1 MKSYKNISRIVT
13 VLSFIA
19 IFIVTNKDFLISSVP
34 IEYQTLVQLIVL
46 VAGFF
51 VTQFSEEKRVVRAEE
66 LGEGSC
72 MSDNCMNENRIIRLE
87 ERVDKKHDEIDSLKK
102 ELIQDRE
109 ELKDVLVTL
118 TQLSTTLN
126 TLKWIIVV
134 FISAFGGIVVFLFQE
149 LVKLI

>member
-1 MKSYKNISRIVT
+1 
-13 VLSFIA
+13 
-19 IFIVTNKDFLISSVP
+19 
-34 IEYQTLVQLIVL
+34 
-46 VAGFF
+46 
-51 VTQFSEEKRVVRAEE
+51 
-66 LGEGSC
+66 

-87 ERVDKKHDEIDSLKK
+87 ERLDKKHDEIDSLKK

-109 ELKDVLVTL
+109 ELKNVLVIL

-149 LVKLI
+149 LVKLN

>member
-1 MKSYKNISRIVT
+1 
-13 VLSFIA
+13 
-19 IFIVTNKDFLISSVP
+19 
-34 IEYQTLVQLIVL
+34 
-46 VAGFF
+46 
-51 VTQFSEEKRVVRAEE
+51 
-66 LGEGSC
+66 

-87 ERVDKKHDEIDSLKK
+87 ERLDKKHDEIDSLKK

-118 TQLSTTLN
+118 TKLSTTLN
-126 TLKWIIVV
+126 SLKWIIVV

>member
-1 MKSYKNISRIVT
+1 
-13 VLSFIA
+13 
-19 IFIVTNKDFLISSVP
+19 
-34 IEYQTLVQLIVL
+34 
-46 VAGFF
+46 
-51 VTQFSEEKRVVRAEE
+51 
-66 LGEGSC
+66 

-87 ERVDKKHDEIDSLKK
+87 ERLDKKHDEIESLKK

-109 ELKDVLVTL
+109 GLKDVLVIL

-134 FISAFGGIVVFLFQE
+134 FISVFGGIVFFLLHE

>member
-1 MKSYKNISRIVT
+1 
-13 VLSFIA
+13 
-19 IFIVTNKDFLISSVP
+19 
-34 IEYQTLVQLIVL
+34 
-46 VAGFF
+46 
-51 VTQFSEEKRVVRAEE
+51 
-66 LGEGSC
+66 

-87 ERVDKKHDEIDSLKK
+87 ERLDKKHDEIESLKK

-109 ELKDVLVTL
+109 ELKEVLVVL
-118 TQLSTTLN
+118 TQLSTALN

>member
-1 MKSYKNISRIVT
+1 
-13 VLSFIA
+13 
-19 IFIVTNKDFLISSVP
+19 
-34 IEYQTLVQLIVL
+34 
-46 VAGFF
+46 
-51 VTQFSEEKRVVRAEE
+51 
-66 LGEGSC
+66 

-87 ERVDKKHDEIDSLKK
+87 ERLDKKHDEIDSLKK

-109 ELKDVLVTL
+109 ELKNVLVIL

>member
-1 MKSYKNISRIVT
+1 
-13 VLSFIA
+13 
-19 IFIVTNKDFLISSVP
+19 
-34 IEYQTLVQLIVL
+34 
-46 VAGFF
+46 
-51 VTQFSEEKRVVRAEE
+51 
-66 LGEGSC
+66 

-87 ERVDKKHDEIDSLKK
+87 ERLDKKHDEIESVKK

-109 ELKDVLVTL
+109 ELKDVLVIL

>member
-1 MKSYKNISRIVT
+1 
-13 VLSFIA
+13 
-19 IFIVTNKDFLISSVP
+19 
-34 IEYQTLVQLIVL
+34 
-46 VAGFF
+46 
-51 VTQFSEEKRVVRAEE
+51 
-66 LGEGSC
+66 

-87 ERVDKKHDEIDSLKK
+87 ERLDKKHDEIESLKK

-109 ELKDVLVTL
+109 ELKDVLVVL
-118 TQLSTTLN
+118 TKLSTTLN

>member
-1 MKSYKNISRIVT
+1 
-13 VLSFIA
+13 
-19 IFIVTNKDFLISSVP
+19 
-34 IEYQTLVQLIVL
+34 
-46 VAGFF
+46 
-51 VTQFSEEKRVVRAEE
+51 
-66 LGEGSC
+66 

-87 ERVDKKHDEIDSLKK
+87 ERLDKKHDEIESLKK

>member
-1 MKSYKNISRIVT
+1 
-13 VLSFIA
+13 
-19 IFIVTNKDFLISSVP
+19 
-34 IEYQTLVQLIVL
+34 
-46 VAGFF
+46 
-51 VTQFSEEKRVVRAEE
+51 
-66 LGEGSC
+66 

-102 ELIQDRE
+102 ELVDDRE
-109 ELKDVLVTL
+109 ELKNVLIAL

-126 TLKWIIVV
+126 TLRWIIVI

>member
-1 MKSYKNISRIVT
+1 
-13 VLSFIA
+13 
-19 IFIVTNKDFLISSVP
+19 
-34 IEYQTLVQLIVL
+34 
-46 VAGFF
+46 
-51 VTQFSEEKRVVRAEE
+51 
-66 LGEGSC
+66 

-87 ERVDKKHDEIDSLKK
+87 ERLDKKHDEIKSLKK

-109 ELKDVLVTL
+109 ELKDVLVVL
-118 TQLSTTLN
+118 TKLSTTLN

>member
-1 MKSYKNISRIVT
+1 
-13 VLSFIA
+13 
-19 IFIVTNKDFLISSVP
+19 
-34 IEYQTLVQLIVL
+34 
-46 VAGFF
+46 
-51 VTQFSEEKRVVRAEE
+51 
-66 LGEGSC
+66 

-87 ERVDKKHDEIDSLKK
+87 ERLDKKHDEIDSLKK

-109 ELKDVLVTL
+109 ELKEVLVTL

>member
-1 MKSYKNISRIVT
+1 
-13 VLSFIA
+13 
-19 IFIVTNKDFLISSVP
+19 
-34 IEYQTLVQLIVL
+34 
-46 VAGFF
+46 
-51 VTQFSEEKRVVRAEE
+51 
-66 LGEGSC
+66 

-87 ERVDKKHDEIDSLKK
+87 ERLDEKHDEIDSLKK

>member
-1 MKSYKNISRIVT
+1 
-13 VLSFIA
+13 
-19 IFIVTNKDFLISSVP
+19 
-34 IEYQTLVQLIVL
+34 
-46 VAGFF
+46 
-51 VTQFSEEKRVVRAEE
+51 
-66 LGEGSC
+66 

-87 ERVDKKHDEIDSLKK
+87 ERLDKKHDEIESLKK

-109 ELKDVLVTL
+109 ELKNVLVIL

>member
-1 MKSYKNISRIVT
+1 
-13 VLSFIA
+13 
-19 IFIVTNKDFLISSVP
+19 
-34 IEYQTLVQLIVL
+34 
-46 VAGFF
+46 
-51 VTQFSEEKRVVRAEE
+51 
-66 LGEGSC
+66 

-87 ERVDKKHDEIDSLKK
+87 ERLDTKHDEIDSLKK

-109 ELKDVLVTL
+109 ELKNVLVIL

>member
-1 MKSYKNISRIVT
+1 
-13 VLSFIA
+13 
-19 IFIVTNKDFLISSVP
+19 
-34 IEYQTLVQLIVL
+34 
-46 VAGFF
+46 
-51 VTQFSEEKRVVRAEE
+51 
-66 LGEGSC
+66 

-87 ERVDKKHDEIDSLKK
+87 ERLDKKHDEIDSLKK

-109 ELKDVLVTL
+109 ELKNILVTL

>member
-1 MKSYKNISRIVT
+1 
-13 VLSFIA
+13 
-19 IFIVTNKDFLISSVP
+19 
-34 IEYQTLVQLIVL
+34 
-46 VAGFF
+46 
-51 VTQFSEEKRVVRAEE
+51 
-66 LGEGSC
+66 
-72 MSDNCMNENRIIRLE
+72 MNENRIIRLE
-87 ERVDKKHDEIDSLKK
+87 ERLDKKHAEIDSLKK

-109 ELKDVLVTL
+109 ELKNVLVIL

>member
-1 MKSYKNISRIVT
+1 MSLSSSITDKFSNRYFFARFLPVGVNANS
-13 VLSFIA
+13 VLKFQS
-19 IFIVTNKDFLISSVP
+19 
-34 IEYQTLVQLIVL
+34 
-46 VAGFF
+46 
-51 VTQFSEEKRVVRAEE
+51 
-66 LGEGSC
+66 
-72 MSDNCMNENRIIRLE
+72 
-87 ERVDKKHDEIDSLKK
+87 EIDSVKK

-109 ELKDVLVTL
+109 ELKNVLVIL